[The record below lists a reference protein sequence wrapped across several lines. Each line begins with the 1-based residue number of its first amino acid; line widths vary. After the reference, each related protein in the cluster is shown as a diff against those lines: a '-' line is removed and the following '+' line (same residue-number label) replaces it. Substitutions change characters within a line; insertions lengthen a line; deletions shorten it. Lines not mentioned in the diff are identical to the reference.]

1 MQFVSFSLCSINLL
15 LSYII
20 IYVMYVMYNVYGI
33 CWRSDI
39 SLNLYVVALKAQGKR
54 KRRRTKYEGEI
65 HKNTFI
71 CLKAKQQQHVYHK
84 IISYAHSYQ
93 HRFEPFYRSKCL
105 LVVAGCRHDICNNI
119 NSAFPVV
126 TLESQVNDSTIFYVL
141 RFVFYFAERI
151 IFFCSFYI

>member
-1 MQFVSFSLCSINLL
+1 MQFVSFSLCSINSL

-20 IYVMYVMYNVYGI
+20 IYVMYNVYGI

-65 HKNTFI
+65 HKNTVYLLESEATTT
-71 CLKAKQQQHVYHK
+71 CL
-84 IISYAHSYQ
+84 IISYAHSCQ
-93 HRFEPFYRSKCL
+93 DRFEPFYRSKCL
-105 LVVAGCRHDICNNI
+105 LVVVGCRHDICNNI

-126 TLESQVNDSTIFYVL
+126 TLESQVNYSTIFYVL
-141 RFVFYFAERI
+141 RFVFYFAGR
-151 IFFCSFYI
+151 IFFLFVLYLM